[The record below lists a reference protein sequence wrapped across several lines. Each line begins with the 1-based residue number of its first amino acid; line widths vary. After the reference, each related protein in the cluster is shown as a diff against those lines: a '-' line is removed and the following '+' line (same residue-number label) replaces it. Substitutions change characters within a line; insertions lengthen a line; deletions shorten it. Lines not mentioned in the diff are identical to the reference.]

1 MDEIVAFL
9 IDKLKSINSFGTIE
23 EIYTPKADTRILHLV
38 KYGGKEYEVT
48 FGVDFVECS
57 VIKTIPVINKKIKV
71 DKTQYTYV
79 DSILT
84 LENWVLKI
92 ICLYTEV

>member
-9 IDKLKSINSFGTIE
+9 IDKLESINSFGTIE
-23 EIYTPKADTRILHLV
+23 ETYTPKVDTRILHLV
-38 KYGGKEYEVT
+38 KYGGKEYEIV

-57 VIKTIPVINKKIKV
+57 VIKTIPVINKKIKTDKIRYTDV
-71 DKTQYTYV
+71 DPA
-79 DSILT
+79 LT
-84 LENWVLKI
+84 TESWVLKN